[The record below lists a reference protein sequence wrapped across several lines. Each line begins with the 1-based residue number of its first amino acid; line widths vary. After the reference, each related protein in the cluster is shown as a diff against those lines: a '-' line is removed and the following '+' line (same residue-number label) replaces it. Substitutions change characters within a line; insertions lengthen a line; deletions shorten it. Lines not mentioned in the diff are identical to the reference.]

1 MSEQQPPAGRQNNTN
16 QEDWP
21 EPDPEEL
28 RRLEECLAELR
39 EQGVLVKGDGI
50 RDSIRAGLAKKP
62 AGEAESGAEAESAE
76 LRQLYRQLAQLRAK
90 GIISG
95 GEGPR
100 DSLRP
105 TARAPGALARFLAD
119 GR

>member
-1 MSEQQPPAGRQNNTN
+1 MIDKSASAAASDT
-16 QEDWP
+16 
-21 EPDPEEL
+21 EE
-28 RRLEECLAELR
+28 
-39 EQGVLVKGDGI
+39 
-50 RDSIRAGLAKKP
+50 
-62 AGEAESGAEAESAE
+62 ESQE
-76 LRQLYRQLAQLRAK
+76 LRQLYRQLAELRAK

-100 DSLRP
+100 DSLKP

>member
-1 MSEQQPPAGRQNNTN
+1 MIDQSTSAAASDAEEESEG
-16 QEDWP
+16 
-21 EPDPEEL
+21 
-28 RRLEECLAELR
+28 
-39 EQGVLVKGDGI
+39 
-50 RDSIRAGLAKKP
+50 
-62 AGEAESGAEAESAE
+62 
-76 LRQLYRQLAQLRAK
+76 LRQLYRQLAELRAK

-100 DSLRP
+100 DSLKP

>member
-1 MSEQQPPAGRQNNTN
+1 MKKTMNDQIDNAPDKAKIA
-16 QEDWP
+16 
-21 EPDPEEL
+21 EPSASASDPEEES
-28 RRLEECLAELR
+28 EELGQLYKQLAE
-39 EQGVLVKGDGI
+39 
-50 RDSIRAGLAKKP
+50 
-62 AGEAESGAEAESAE
+62 
-76 LRQLYRQLAQLRAK
+76 LRAK

-95 GEGPR
+95 GKGPR

>member
-1 MSEQQPPAGRQNNTN
+1 MIDKSASAAASDAE
-16 QEDWP
+16 E
-21 EPDPEEL
+21 EPEEL
-28 RRLEECLAELR
+28 R
-39 EQGVLVKGDGI
+39 
-50 RDSIRAGLAKKP
+50 
-62 AGEAESGAEAESAE
+62 
-76 LRQLYRQLAQLRAK
+76 QLHRQLAELRAK

-100 DSLRP
+100 DSLKP

>member
-1 MSEQQPPAGRQNNTN
+1 MIDKSASAAASDAE
-16 QEDWP
+16 EEP
-21 EPDPEEL
+21 E
-28 RRLEECLAELR
+28 
-39 EQGVLVKGDGI
+39 
-50 RDSIRAGLAKKP
+50 
-62 AGEAESGAEAESAE
+62 E
-76 LRQLYRQLAQLRAK
+76 LRQLYRQLAELRAK

-100 DSLRP
+100 DSLKP

>member
-1 MSEQQPPAGRQNNTN
+1 MSDGMKNAPDEAEKPGVSESEAEEASEDLQRLYQQ
-16 QEDWP
+16 
-21 EPDPEEL
+21 
-28 RRLEECLAELR
+28 LAE
-39 EQGVLVKGDGI
+39 
-50 RDSIRAGLAKKP
+50 
-62 AGEAESGAEAESAE
+62 
-76 LRQLYRQLAQLRAK
+76 LRAK

-100 DSLRP
+100 DSLKP

>member
-1 MSEQQPPAGRQNNTN
+1 MDDQ
-16 QEDWP
+16 
-21 EPDPEEL
+21 
-28 RRLEECLAELR
+28 
-39 EQGVLVKGDGI
+39 I
-50 RDSIRAGLAKKP
+50 RNASD
-62 AGEAESGAEAESAE
+62 EAEIVDEPASDAASGAKEETTEE
-76 LRQLYRQLAQLRAK
+76 LRQLYRQLAELRAK

-100 DSLRP
+100 DSLKP

>member
-1 MSEQQPPAGRQNNTN
+1 MIDKSASAAASDAEEESEG
-16 QEDWP
+16 
-21 EPDPEEL
+21 
-28 RRLEECLAELR
+28 
-39 EQGVLVKGDGI
+39 
-50 RDSIRAGLAKKP
+50 
-62 AGEAESGAEAESAE
+62 
-76 LRQLYRQLAQLRAK
+76 LRQLYRQLAELRAK

-100 DSLRP
+100 DSLKP

>member
-1 MSEQQPPAGRQNNTN
+1 MSDQNAPVG
-16 QEDWP
+16 QRFD
-21 EPDPEEL
+21 DEL
-28 RRLEECLAELR
+28 RYLKERLEE
-39 EQGVLVKGDGI
+39 
-50 RDSIRAGLAKKP
+50 
-62 AGEAESGAEAESAE
+62 
-76 LRQLYRQLAQLRAK
+76 LRAK

-100 DSLRP
+100 YSLKP

>member
-1 MSEQQPPAGRQNNTN
+1 MNDQIDNAPDKTKVIEPSASVSE
-16 QEDWP
+16 
-21 EPDPEEL
+21 PEEES
-28 RRLEECLAELR
+28 EEL
-39 EQGVLVKGDGI
+39 G
-50 RDSIRAGLAKKP
+50 
-62 AGEAESGAEAESAE
+62 
-76 LRQLYRQLAQLRAK
+76 QLYRQLSELRAR

-100 DSLRP
+100 DTLKP